1 MGSLLS
7 LHRLEIH
14 FYQKVVII
22 ILINMEDKL
31 NSTLIWAHICA
42 YMLTQVTCQV
52 TWNYLDLILWFHKS
66 WFLSSLW
73 SIQNSLL
80 HLFAM
85 YWLMVQDCCQGCAT
99 LMCVNRAIV
108 KLKMLRVD
116 IQTISF
122 NERTRGA
129 ARNFGPN
136 EKKSHSWVLCRW
148 KILILFYIK
157 LHFNDI
163 FDSLWEKTPVLQT
176 SVNTKKIMKYISV

>member
-42 YMLTQVTCQV
+42 YMLTQALKKSG
-52 TWNYLDLILWFHKS
+52 NMKLFRFELPILWLHKS

-99 LMCVNRAIV
+99 LMCVNRAIMWSWRCWESIS
-108 KLKMLRVD
+108 KLLASMR
-116 IQTISF
+116 
-122 NERTRGA
+122 EPGA
-129 ARNFGPN
+129 QPEILGPRKRNPTAG
-136 EKKSHSWVLCRW
+136 
-148 KILILFYIK
+148 Y
-157 LHFNDI
+157 
-163 FDSLWEKTPVLQT
+163 
-176 SVNTKKIMKYISV
+176 